1 MRQGVVTPDR
11 QTILITV
18 LLQMRL
24 IYRRE
29 ALLSLAISAVVSAPK
44 PFSILSVTVPEIPR
58 RFRIRLPARQGIAAS
73 AIQTILKTIL
83 LLVNFASFSQALC
96 GPAIA
101 FIIPPTET
109 FPVFFVSVSKPF

>member
-11 QTILITV
+11 QTVLVTV

-29 ALLSLAISAVVSAPK
+29 ALLSLSISAVVPAPK
-44 PFSILSVTVPEIPR
+44 PISILSVTVAEIPR
-58 RFRIRLPARQGIAAS
+58 RFRIRLPARQGVAAS
-73 AIQTILKTIL
+73 AIQTILKTVL
-83 LLVNFASFSQALC
+83 FLMNFGSFGQALR

-101 FIIPPTET
+101 FVIASTET
-109 FPVFFVSVSKPF
+109 IPI